1 MPNTNQ
7 DELDTNNA
15 NPNLIFWK
23 HLTFR
28 DLLVLALIV
37 SNIAFYFKIKVYED
51 ISLKADNGNKAA
63 NFLIQQINAQQA
75 K

>member
-1 MPNTNQ
+1 MPNTKQ
-7 DELDTNNA
+7 DEFDKNNVQ
-15 NPNLIFWK
+15 PFYKNLTI
-23 HLTFR
+23 R
-28 DLLVLALIV
+28 DVIVLALIV
-37 SNIAFYFKIKVYED
+37 SNIAFYFKIKDYED